1 MTHLRIEQTNGIETV
16 SRQLIQKLYQLAYA
30 GLDSSSVLS
39 GTLHVTSTYQDYVT
53 FLQNQFSDL
62 HILADA
68 YYARIDDP
76 EAERVLVQ
84 QYSSDGVGLIQ
95 SDINQITSL
104 SNLFDG
110 NTSVQDL
117 SCLSQLTNVTSIG
130 SNLCKGATSLTT
142 VTLPSGV
149 TQIPGS
155 PSGANGG
162 AFNGCTNLTTV
173 ILPDN
178 LTSIGNYSFYGD
190 TSLSQINFPTG
201 LTSIGW
207 FAFQNTNLSSITI
220 PNSVTNIGNG
230 TFRGCTNLSSIT
242 FSDGGSTTLSIA
254 AGAGFAPGFIYG
266 CTNNLV
272 VTFPNKT
279 ITIAKK
285 ALSCAN
291 SGSVMTTYIFTS
303 TTPPTVTDQISEE
316 NNAFKTRMTI
326 YVPDSAVNDYKTA
339 TGFTYFADCIH
350 SINDYIAS

>member
-1 MTHLRIEQTNGIETV
+1 MTHVRREQTNGIETV
-16 SRQLIQKLYQLAYA
+16 SRQLIQKLDRLAYA

-68 YYARIDDP
+68 YYIRIDDS

-95 SDINQITSL
+95 SDVNQITSL
-104 SNLFDG
+104 GNLFDG

-117 SCLSQLTNVTSIG
+117 TCLSQLTNVTSIG
-130 SNLCKGATSLTT
+130 GNFCRGATSLTT

-149 TQIPGS
+149 TQLPTASGGS
-155 PSGANGG
+155 SAG

-173 ILPDN
+173 ILPGN
-178 LTSIGNYSFYGD
+178 LTSIGNYAFLNS
-190 TSLSQINFPTG
+190 SLSQINLPTG

-207 FAFQNTNLSSITI
+207 YAFQNTNLSSITI
-220 PNSVTNIGNG
+220 PNSVTNIGVG
-230 TFRGCTNLSSIT
+230 VFRNCTNLSSIT

-254 AGAGFAPGFIYG
+254 AGSGFAPGFVFG

-285 ALSCAN
+285 ALSCTN
-291 SGSVMTTYIFTS
+291 SGSNVMTTYIFTS

-316 NNAFKTRMTI
+316 NSTFKTRMTI
-326 YVPDSAVNDYKTA
+326 YVPDSAVNDYKAA

-350 SINDYIAS
+350 SINDYVAS